1 MESKILSSIIQDR
14 ESFNKLL
21 KLNVKDSFSDPA
33 KFIYEIVCDFYEK
46 DSSASCVD
54 LDLVEKR
61 IERELPKQID
71 LYRNILKTLT
81 ETTSSAN
88 LLEEIIALKKDAIA
102 RQLSSTLLSPKKNGA
117 LELMEEYKFIEEYVL
132 SEESDDDESLLV
144 SAKVSDIV
152 ESLKNKNRINL
163 WPKALQQATGGAM
176 RGNNVLVFGR
186 PEVGK
191 SLFIINMVGGLLH
204 DGYKVLFIENED
216 PAKSTMSR
224 LVCRLAEKP
233 IVDVI
238 ENPDEVE
245 EVVKKRGYDNLILK
259 SLSRGTFKDIQ
270 SLIDQHGVDVVIINQ
285 LRNIWV
291 GKESRVEQMEIA
303 ATSARNLAKKNN
315 ILVIGVTQAGDS
327 GTNKLR
333 LEMGDIDFSN
343 TGMPAQMDLII
354 GVGSNDEYDSKSW
367 RMVSLPK
374 NKLSGE
380 HVYFPVMVDTKTN
393 KITSIQ

>member
-1 MESKILSSIIQDR
+1 MESKILSSIIKDR
-14 ESFNKLL
+14 ESFNKLS
-21 KLNVKDSFSDPA
+21 KLNVEDSFSEPA
-33 KFIYEIVCDFYEK
+33 KYIYNIVSEFYDK
-46 DSSASCVD
+46 DMNVTSVD
-54 LDLVEKR
+54 LELVDKR

-71 LYRNILKTLT
+71 LYRNILKTLN

-88 LLEEIIALKKDAIA
+88 LLDEVIAVKKDSIA
-102 RQLSSTLLSPKKNGA
+102 RELSSILLTHKKMGA
-117 LELMEEYKFIEEYVL
+117 LDLMEKYKSVEDSI
-132 SEESDDDESLLV
+132 SDDDDDESLLV
-144 SAKVSDIV
+144 SASVSEVV
-152 ESLKNKNRINL
+152 ESLRNKNRIRM
-163 WPKALQQATGGAM
+163 WPKALHEATGGAM

-224 LVCRLAEKP
+224 LICRLAEKP

-238 ENPDEVE
+238 DNPDEVE
-245 EVVKKRGYDNLILK
+245 NVVKQKGYDNLILK
-259 SLSRGTFKDIQ
+259 SLSPGTFRDIQ

-291 GKESRVEQMEIA
+291 GKEGRVEQMEIA
-303 ATSARNLAKKNN
+303 ATSARNLAKKND

-354 GVGSNDEYDSKSW
+354 GVGSNEEYDSKSW
-367 RMVSLPK
+367 RMISLPK

-380 HVYFPVMVDTKTN
+380 HVYFPVLVDTKIN
-393 KITSIQ
+393 KITSI

>member
-1 MESKILSSIIQDR
+1 MESKILSSIIKDK
-14 ESFNKLL
+14 ESFNRLS

-33 KFIYEIVCDFYEK
+33 KFIYDIVCDFYDK
-46 DSSASCVD
+46 DMSATEVD
-54 LDLVEKR
+54 LELVEKR
-61 IERELPKQID
+61 IARELPKQID
-71 LYRNILKTLT
+71 LYRNILKTL
-81 ETTSSAN
+81 EGTTSSAN
-88 LLEEIIALKKDAIA
+88 LIEEVIAMKKDAIA
-102 RQLSSTLLSPKKNGA
+102 RELSSLLLTQKRSGV
-117 LELMEEYKFIEEYVL
+117 LELMESYKDVEL
-132 SEESDDDESLLV
+132 STQDDNDEDESLLV
-144 SAKVSDIV
+144 SASVSDVV
-152 ESLKNKNRINL
+152 ESLTNKNRIRM
-163 WPKALQQATGGAM
+163 WPKALNEATGGAI

-224 LVCRLAEKP
+224 LICRLAEKP

-238 ENPDEVE
+238 DNPDKVE
-245 EVVKKRGYDNLILK
+245 DVVKQKGYDNLILK
-259 SLSRGTFKDIQ
+259 SLSPGTFKDIQ

-303 ATSARNLAKKNN
+303 ATSARNLAKKND

-333 LEMGDIDFSN
+333 LDMGDIDFSN

-367 RMVSLPK
+367 RMISLPK

-380 HVYFPVMVDTKTN
+380 HVYFPVLVDTKIN
-393 KITSIQ
+393 KVKSV

>member
-1 MESKILSSIIQDR
+1 MESKILSSIIKDR
-14 ESFNKLL
+14 ESFNKLS

-33 KFIYEIVCDFYEK
+33 KFIYDIVCDFY
-46 DSSASCVD
+46 DNDTSVSFVD
-54 LDLVEKR
+54 LELVEKR

-71 LYRNILKTLT
+71 LYRNILKTLN

-88 LLEEIIALKKDAIA
+88 LLNEVIAVKKDSIA
-102 RQLSSTLLSPKKNGA
+102 RELSSLLLTQQKAGVI
-117 LELMEEYKFIEEYVL
+117 ELMEEYKNV
-132 SEESDDDESLLV
+132 ESSFDEDDEDESLLAGV
-144 SAKVSDIV
+144 KICDIV
-152 ESLKNKNRINL
+152 ESLKNQNRIKL
-163 WPKALQQATGGAM
+163 WPKALHQATGGAM

-224 LVCRLAEKP
+224 LICRLADKP
-233 IVDVI
+233 LIDVI

-245 EVVKKRGYDNLILK
+245 NVVRQRGYNNLILK
-259 SLSRGTFKDIQ
+259 SLSPGTFRDIQ
-270 SLIDQHGVDVVIINQ
+270 SLIDHHGVDVVVINQ

-291 GKESRVEQMEIA
+291 GKASRVEQMEIA

-354 GVGSNDEYDSKSW
+354 GIGSNEEYDGKSW
-367 RMVSLPK
+367 RMISLPK

-380 HVYFPVMVDTKTN
+380 HLYFPVTVDTKIN
-393 KITSIQ
+393 KVTSI

>member
-14 ESFNKLL
+14 ESFNKLD
-21 KLNVKDSFSDPA
+21 KLNVKDSFSEPGQ
-33 KFIYEIVCDFYEK
+33 FIYDIVKDFYDR
-46 DSSASCVD
+46 DSSASFVD
-54 LDLVEKR
+54 LELIEKR
-61 IERELPKQID
+61 IERELPKQIE

-81 ETTSSAN
+81 QSTSPAN
-88 LLEEIIALKKDAIA
+88 LLEEIIALRKDSIA
-102 RQLSSTLLSPKKNGA
+102 RELSSKLLGKAKSGIT
-117 LELMEEYKFIEEYVL
+117 ELMDDYRFVEEYVMK
-132 SEESDDDESLLV
+132 EEHDETTLV
-144 SAKVSDIV
+144 GAKVSEVI
-152 ESLKNKNRINL
+152 ESLKNKNKIKL
-163 WPKALQQATGGAM
+163 WPKALHEATGGAM
-176 RGNNVLVFGR
+176 RGNNILVFGR

-191 SLFIINMVGGLLH
+191 SLFVINLVGGLLH

-216 PAKSTMSR
+216 PAKATMSR
-224 LVCRLAEKP
+224 IVCRLSEKS

-238 ENPDEVE
+238 DNPDEVE
-245 EVVKKRGYDNLILK
+245 KVIKTRGYDNLILK
-259 SLSRGTFKDIQ
+259 SLSPGTFREIQ
-270 SLIDQHGVDVVIINQ
+270 SLIDQYGVDVVVINQ

-354 GVGSNDEYDSKSW
+354 GVGSNDEYEGKSW

-380 HVYFPVMVDTKTN
+380 HVYFPVLVDTKTN
-393 KITSIQ
+393 KIKSI

>member
-1 MESKILSSIIQDR
+1 MESKILSSIIKDR
-14 ESFNKLL
+14 ESFNKLS

-33 KFIYEIVCDFYEK
+33 KFIYDIVCDFY
-46 DSSASCVD
+46 DNDTSVSFVD
-54 LDLVEKR
+54 LELVEKR

-71 LYRNILKTLT
+71 LYRNILKTLN

-88 LLEEIIALKKDAIA
+88 LLNEVIAVKKDSIA
-102 RQLSSTLLSPKKNGA
+102 RELSSLLLTQQKAGVI
-117 LELMEEYKFIEEYVL
+117 ELMEEYKNV
-132 SEESDDDESLLV
+132 ESSFDEDDEDESLLAGV
-144 SAKVSDIV
+144 KICDIV
-152 ESLKNKNRINL
+152 ESLKNQNRIKL
-163 WPKALQQATGGAM
+163 WPKALHQATGGAI

-224 LVCRLAEKP
+224 LICRLADKP
-233 IVDVI
+233 LIDVI

-245 EVVKKRGYDNLILK
+245 NVVRQRGYNNLILK
-259 SLSRGTFKDIQ
+259 SLSPGTFRDIQ
-270 SLIDQHGVDVVIINQ
+270 SLIDHHGVDVVVINQ

-303 ATSARNLAKKNN
+303 ATSARNLAKKND
-315 ILVIGVTQAGDS
+315 ILVVGVTQAGDS

-354 GVGSNDEYDSKSW
+354 GIGSNEEYDGKSW
-367 RMVSLPK
+367 RMISLPK

-380 HVYFPVMVDTKTN
+380 HLYFPVTIDTKIN
-393 KITSIQ
+393 KVTSI

>member
-1 MESKILSSIIQDR
+1 MESKILSSIIKDR
-14 ESFNKLL
+14 ESFNKLS

-33 KFIYEIVCDFYEK
+33 KFIYDIVCDFY
-46 DSSASCVD
+46 DNDASVTFVD
-54 LDLVEKR
+54 LELVEKR

-71 LYRNILKTLT
+71 LYRNILKTLN

-88 LLEEIIALKKDAIA
+88 LLNEVIAVKKDSIA
-102 RQLSSTLLSPKKNGA
+102 RELSSLLLTHQRAGV
-117 LELMEEYKFIEEYVL
+117 LELMDEYKNVETSFDE
-132 SEESDDDESLLV
+132 DDEDESLLEGV
-144 SAKVSDIV
+144 KICDIV
-152 ESLKNKNRINL
+152 ESLKNQNRIKL
-163 WPKALQQATGGAM
+163 WPKALHQATGGAM

-224 LVCRLAEKP
+224 LICRLADKP
-233 IVDVI
+233 LIDVI

-245 EVVKKRGYDNLILK
+245 NVVRQRGYNNLILK
-259 SLSRGTFKDIQ
+259 SLSPGTFREIQ
-270 SLIDQHGVDVVIINQ
+270 SLIDQHGVDVVVINQ

-291 GKESRVEQMEIA
+291 GKASRVEQMEIA

-354 GVGSNDEYDSKSW
+354 GIGSNEEYDSKSW
-367 RMVSLPK
+367 RMISLPK

-380 HVYFPVMVDTKTN
+380 HLYFPVTVDTKIN
-393 KITSIQ
+393 KVTSI

>member
-1 MESKILSSIIQDR
+1 MESKILSSIIKDR
-14 ESFNKLL
+14 ESFNKLS

-33 KFIYEIVCDFYEK
+33 KFIYDIVCDFY
-46 DSSASCVD
+46 DNDTSVTFVD
-54 LDLVEKR
+54 LELVEKR

-71 LYRNILKTLT
+71 LYRNILKTLN

-88 LLEEIIALKKDAIA
+88 LLNEVIAVKKDYIA
-102 RQLSSTLLSPKKNGA
+102 RELSSLLLTQQRAGV
-117 LELMEEYKFIEEYVL
+117 LELMDEYKNVETSFDE
-132 SEESDDDESLLV
+132 DDEDESLLEGV
-144 SAKVSDIV
+144 KICDIV
-152 ESLKNKNRINL
+152 ESLKNKNRIKL
-163 WPKALQQATGGAM
+163 WPKALHQATGGAM

-224 LVCRLAEKP
+224 LICRLADKP
-233 IVDVI
+233 LIDVI

-245 EVVKKRGYDNLILK
+245 NVVRQRGYNNLILK
-259 SLSRGTFKDIQ
+259 SLSPGTFRDIQ
-270 SLIDQHGVDVVIINQ
+270 SLIDHHGVDVVVINQ

-291 GKESRVEQMEIA
+291 GKASRVEQMEIA

-354 GVGSNDEYDSKSW
+354 GIGSNEEYDSKSW
-367 RMVSLPK
+367 RMISLPK

-380 HVYFPVMVDTKTN
+380 HLYFPVTVDTKIN
-393 KITSIQ
+393 KVTSI

>member
-1 MESKILSSIIQDR
+1 MESKILSSIIKDR
-14 ESFNKLL
+14 ESFNKLS

-33 KFIYEIVCDFYEK
+33 KFIYDIVCDFY
-46 DSSASCVD
+46 DNDTSVSFVD
-54 LDLVEKR
+54 LELVEKR

-71 LYRNILKTLT
+71 LYRNILKTLN

-88 LLEEIIALKKDAIA
+88 LLSEVIAIKKDSIA
-102 RQLSSTLLSPKKNGA
+102 RELSSLLLTHQKTGVI
-117 LELMEEYKFIEEYVL
+117 ELMEEYKNV
-132 SEESDDDESLLV
+132 ESSFDEDDEDESLLAG
-144 SAKVSDIV
+144 AKIHDIV
-152 ESLKNKNRINL
+152 ESLKNQNRIKL
-163 WPKALQQATGGAM
+163 WPKALHQATGGAI

-224 LVCRLAEKP
+224 LICRLADKP
-233 IVDVI
+233 LIDVI

-245 EVVKKRGYDNLILK
+245 NVVRQRGYNNLILK
-259 SLSRGTFKDIQ
+259 SLSPGTFRDIQ
-270 SLIDQHGVDVVIINQ
+270 SLIDHHGVDVVVINQ

-354 GVGSNDEYDSKSW
+354 GIGSNEEYDSKSW
-367 RMVSLPK
+367 RMISLPK

-380 HVYFPVMVDTKTN
+380 HLYFPVTVDTKIN
-393 KITSIQ
+393 KVTSI

>member
-1 MESKILSSIIQDR
+1 MESKILSSIIKDR
-14 ESFNKLL
+14 ESFNKLS

-33 KFIYEIVCDFYEK
+33 KFIYDIVCDFY
-46 DSSASCVD
+46 DNDTSVSFVD
-54 LDLVEKR
+54 LELVEKR

-71 LYRNILKTLT
+71 LYRNILKTLN

-88 LLEEIIALKKDAIA
+88 LLNEVIAVKKDSIA
-102 RQLSSTLLSPKKNGA
+102 RELSSLLLTQQRAGA
-117 LELMEEYKFIEEYVL
+117 IELMEEYKNVETSFDE
-132 SEESDDDESLLV
+132 DDEDESLLEGV
-144 SAKVSDIV
+144 KICDIV
-152 ESLKNKNRINL
+152 ESLKNQNRIKL
-163 WPKALQQATGGAM
+163 WPKALHQATGGAI

-224 LVCRLAEKP
+224 LICRLADKP
-233 IVDVI
+233 LIDVI

-245 EVVKKRGYDNLILK
+245 NVVRQRGYNNLILK
-259 SLSRGTFKDIQ
+259 SLSPGTFRDIQ
-270 SLIDQHGVDVVIINQ
+270 SLIDHHGVDVVVINQ

-303 ATSARNLAKKNN
+303 ATSARNLAKKND

-354 GVGSNDEYDSKSW
+354 GVGSNEEYDSKSW
-367 RMVSLPK
+367 RMISLPK

-380 HVYFPVMVDTKTN
+380 HLYFPVTVDTKIN
-393 KITSIQ
+393 KVKSI

>member
-21 KLNVKDSFSDPA
+21 KLNVEESFSDPA
-33 KFIYEIVCDFYEK
+33 KFIYEIICDFYEK
-46 DSSASCVD
+46 ASSVSCVD
-54 LDLVEKR
+54 LELVEKR

-88 LLEEIIALKKDAIA
+88 LLEEVIALKKDAIA
-102 RQLSSTLLSPKKNGA
+102 RELSSALLANHRNGV
-117 LELMEEYKFIEEYVL
+117 LELMEDYKNVETINV
-132 SEESDDDESLLV
+132 ESDDDESLLV

-259 SLSRGTFKDIQ
+259 SLSPGTFKDIQ
-270 SLIDQHGVDVVIINQ
+270 SLIDQHGVDVVVINQ

-380 HVYFPVMVDTKTN
+380 HVYFPVLVDTKTN

>member
-21 KLNVKDSFSDPA
+21 KLNVEESFSDPA
-33 KFIYEIVCDFYEK
+33 KFIYEIICDFYEK
-46 DSSASCVD
+46 DSSVSCVD
-54 LDLVEKR
+54 LELVEKR

-88 LLEEIIALKKDAIA
+88 LLEEVIALKKDAIA
-102 RQLSSTLLSPKKNGA
+102 RELSSALLANHRNGV
-117 LELMEEYKFIEEYVL
+117 LELMEDYKNVETINV
-132 SEESDDDESLLV
+132 ESDDDESLLV

-238 ENPDEVE
+238 ENPDKVE

-259 SLSRGTFKDIQ
+259 SLSPGTFKDIQ
-270 SLIDQHGVDVVIINQ
+270 SLIDQHGVDVVVINQ

-303 ATSARNLAKKNN
+303 ATSARNLAKKND

-354 GVGSNDEYDSKSW
+354 GVGSNEEYDSKSW
-367 RMVSLPK
+367 RMISLPK

-380 HVYFPVMVDTKTN
+380 HLYFPVLIDTKTN
-393 KITSIQ
+393 KITSI

>member
-1 MESKILSSIIQDR
+1 MESKILSSIIKDR
-14 ESFNKLL
+14 ESFNKLS
-21 KLNVKDSFSDPA
+21 KLDVKDSFSEPA
-33 KFIYEIVCDFYEK
+33 KFIYEIICDFYDK
-46 DSSASCVD
+46 DTSISFVD
-54 LDLVEKR
+54 LELIEKR

-71 LYRNILKTLT
+71 LYRNILKTLD
-81 ETTSSAN
+81 ETTSSPN
-88 LLEEIIALKKDAIA
+88 LLEEIIALKKDFIS
-102 RQLSSTLLSPKKNGA
+102 RELSSLLLTQKRTGV
-117 LELMEEYKFIEEYVL
+117 LELMEQYKNVEDSV
-132 SEESDDDESLLV
+132 DDDDEDESLLV
-144 SAKVSDIV
+144 GASVSNVV
-152 ESLKNKNRINL
+152 ESLRNKNRIRM
-163 WPKALQQATGGAM
+163 WPKALHEATGGAI

-224 LVCRLAEKP
+224 LICRLAEKP

-245 EVVKKRGYDNLILK
+245 NVVRQRGYDNLILK
-259 SLSRGTFKDIQ
+259 SLSPGTFKDIQ

-303 ATSARNLAKKNN
+303 ATSARNLAKKND

-354 GVGSNDEYDSKSW
+354 GVGSNEEYDSKSW
-367 RMVSLPK
+367 RMISLPK

-380 HVYFPVMVDTKTN
+380 HLYFPVLIDTKTN
-393 KITSIQ
+393 KITSI

>member
-1 MESKILSSIIQDR
+1 MESKILSSIIKDR
-14 ESFNKLL
+14 ESFNKLS
-21 KLNVKDSFSDPA
+21 KLDVKDSFSEPA
-33 KFIYEIVCDFYEK
+33 KFIYEIICDFYDK
-46 DSSASCVD
+46 DTSISFVD
-54 LDLVEKR
+54 LELIEKR

-71 LYRNILKTLT
+71 LYRNILKTLD
-81 ETTSSAN
+81 ETTSSPN
-88 LLEEIIALKKDAIA
+88 LLEEIIALKKDFIS
-102 RQLSSTLLSPKKNGA
+102 RELSSLLLTQKRTGV
-117 LELMEEYKFIEEYVL
+117 LELMEQYKNVEDSV
-132 SEESDDDESLLV
+132 DDDDEDESLLV
-144 SAKVSDIV
+144 GASVSNVV
-152 ESLKNKNRINL
+152 ESLRNKNRIRM
-163 WPKALQQATGGAM
+163 WPKALHEATGGAI

-224 LVCRLAEKP
+224 LICRLAEKP

-245 EVVKKRGYDNLILK
+245 NVVRQRGYDNLILK
-259 SLSRGTFKDIQ
+259 SLSPGTFRDIQ
-270 SLIDQHGVDVVIINQ
+270 SLIDQHGVDVVVINQ

-291 GKESRVEQMEIA
+291 GKEGRVEQMEIA
-303 ATSARNLAKKNN
+303 ATSARNLAKKND

-354 GVGSNDEYDSKSW
+354 GVGSNEEYDSKSW
-367 RMVSLPK
+367 RMISLPK

-380 HVYFPVMVDTKTN
+380 HLYFPVLIDTKTN
-393 KITSIQ
+393 KITSI

>member
-1 MESKILSSIIQDR
+1 MESKILSSIIKDR
-14 ESFNKLL
+14 ESFNKLS
-21 KLNVKDSFSDPA
+21 KLDVKDSFSEPA
-33 KFIYEIVCDFYEK
+33 KFIYEIICDFYDK
-46 DSSASCVD
+46 DTSISFVD
-54 LDLVEKR
+54 LELVEKR

-71 LYRNILKTLT
+71 LYRNILKTLD
-81 ETTSSAN
+81 ETTSCPN
-88 LLEEIIALKKDAIA
+88 LLEEIIALKKDFIS
-102 RQLSSTLLSPKKNGA
+102 RELSSLLLTQKRTGV
-117 LELMEEYKFIEEYVL
+117 LELMEQYKNVEDSI
-132 SEESDDDESLLV
+132 DDDDEDESLLV
-144 SAKVSDIV
+144 GVSVSNVV
-152 ESLKNKNRINL
+152 ESLRDKNRIRM
-163 WPKALQQATGGAM
+163 WPKALHEATGGAI

-224 LVCRLAEKP
+224 LICRLAEKP

-245 EVVKKRGYDNLILK
+245 NVVRQRGYDNLILK
-259 SLSRGTFKDIQ
+259 SLSPGTFRDIQ
-270 SLIDQHGVDVVIINQ
+270 SLIDQHGVDVVVINQ

-291 GKESRVEQMEIA
+291 GKEGRVEQMEIA

-354 GVGSNDEYDSKSW
+354 GVGSNEEYDSKSW
-367 RMVSLPK
+367 RMISLPK

-380 HVYFPVMVDTKTN
+380 HLYFPVLIDTKTN
-393 KITSIQ
+393 KITSI

>member
-1 MESKILSSIIQDR
+1 MESKILSSIIKDR
-14 ESFNKLL
+14 ESFNKLS

-33 KFIYEIVCDFYEK
+33 KFIYDIVCDFY
-46 DSSASCVD
+46 DNDTSVTFVD
-54 LDLVEKR
+54 LELVEKR

-71 LYRNILKTLT
+71 LYRNILKTLN

-88 LLEEIIALKKDAIA
+88 LLNEVIAVKKDSIA
-102 RQLSSTLLSPKKNGA
+102 RELSSLLLTRQKAGV
-117 LELMEEYKFIEEYVL
+117 LELMDEYKNVETSFDE
-132 SEESDDDESLLV
+132 DDEDESLLEGV
-144 SAKVSDIV
+144 KICDIV
-152 ESLKNKNRINL
+152 ESLKNQNRIKL
-163 WPKALQQATGGAM
+163 WPKALHQATGGAM

-224 LVCRLAEKP
+224 LICRLADKP
-233 IVDVI
+233 LIDVI

-245 EVVKKRGYDNLILK
+245 NVVRQRGYNNLILK
-259 SLSRGTFKDIQ
+259 SLSPGTFRDIQ
-270 SLIDQHGVDVVIINQ
+270 SLIDQHGVDVVVINQ

-354 GVGSNDEYDSKSW
+354 GIGSNEEYDGKSW
-367 RMVSLPK
+367 RMISLPK

-380 HVYFPVMVDTKTN
+380 HLYFPVTVDTKIN
-393 KITSIQ
+393 KVTSI

>member
-1 MESKILSSIIQDR
+1 MD
-14 ESFNKLL
+14 
-21 KLNVKDSFSDPA
+21 
-33 KFIYEIVCDFYEK
+33 
-46 DSSASCVD
+46 
-54 LDLVEKR
+54 
-61 IERELPKQID
+61 
-71 LYRNILKTLT
+71 
-81 ETTSSAN
+81 
-88 LLEEIIALKKDAIA
+88 
-102 RQLSSTLLSPKKNGA
+102 
-117 LELMEEYKFIEEYVL
+117 EYKNVETSLDE
-132 SEESDDDESLLV
+132 DDEDESLLEGV
-144 SAKVSDIV
+144 KICDIV
-152 ESLKNKNRINL
+152 ESLKNQNRIKL
-163 WPKALQQATGGAM
+163 WPKALHQATGGAM

-224 LVCRLAEKP
+224 LICRLADKP
-233 IVDVI
+233 LIDVI

-245 EVVKKRGYDNLILK
+245 NVVRQRGYNNLILK
-259 SLSRGTFKDIQ
+259 SLSPGTFRDIQ
-270 SLIDQHGVDVVIINQ
+270 SLIDHHGVDVVVINQ

-291 GKESRVEQMEIA
+291 GKASRVEQMEIA
-303 ATSARNLAKKNN
+303 ATSARNLAKKND

-354 GVGSNDEYDSKSW
+354 GIGSNEEYDGKSW
-367 RMVSLPK
+367 RMISLPK

-380 HVYFPVMVDTKTN
+380 HLYFPVMVDTKTN
-393 KITSIQ
+393 KVTSI

>member
-14 ESFNKLL
+14 ESFNKLD
-21 KLNVKDSFSDPA
+21 KLNVKDSFSEPGQ
-33 KFIYEIVCDFYEK
+33 FIYDIVRDFYDR
-46 DSSASCVD
+46 DSSACFVD
-54 LDLVEKR
+54 LEVIEKR
-61 IERELPKQID
+61 IERELPKQIE

-81 ETTSSAN
+81 QSTSPAN
-88 LLEEIIALKKDAIA
+88 LLEEIIALKKDSIA
-102 RQLSSTLLSPKKNGA
+102 RELSSKLLGKAKSGI
-117 LELMEEYKFIEEYVL
+117 LELMDDYKFVEEYVMQ
-132 SEESDDDESLLV
+132 EENDETVLV
-144 SAKVSDIV
+144 GAKVSEVV
-152 ESLKNKNRINL
+152 ESLKNKNRIKL
-163 WPKALQQATGGAM
+163 WPKALHETTGGAM
-176 RGNNVLVFGR
+176 KGNNVLVFGR

-191 SLFIINMVGGLLH
+191 SLFIINLVGGLLR

-216 PAKSTMSR
+216 PAKATMSR
-224 LVCRLAEKP
+224 IVCRLSEKS

-245 EVVKKRGYDNLILK
+245 KLIKTRGYDNLILK
-259 SLSRGTFKDIQ
+259 SLSPGTFREIQ
-270 SLIDQHGVDVVIINQ
+270 SLIDQHGVDVVVINQ

-291 GKESRVEQMEIA
+291 GKEGRVEQMEIA
-303 ATSARNLAKKNN
+303 ATSARNLAKKND

-354 GVGSNDEYDSKSW
+354 GIGSNEEYDGKSW
-367 RMVSLPK
+367 RMISLPK

-380 HVYFPVMVDTKTN
+380 HLYFPVMVDTKIN
-393 KITSIQ
+393 KVKSI

>member
-1 MESKILSSIIQDR
+1 MESKILSSIIKDR
-14 ESFNKLL
+14 ESFNKLS
-21 KLNVKDSFSDPA
+21 KLDVKDSFSEPA
-33 KFIYEIVCDFYEK
+33 KFIYEIICDFYDK
-46 DSSASCVD
+46 DTSISFVD
-54 LDLVEKR
+54 LELVEKR

-71 LYRNILKTLT
+71 LYRNILKTLD
-81 ETTSSAN
+81 ETTSCPN
-88 LLEEIIALKKDAIA
+88 LLEEIIALKKDFIS
-102 RQLSSTLLSPKKNGA
+102 RELSSLLLTQKRTGV
-117 LELMEEYKFIEEYVL
+117 LELMEQYKNVEDSI
-132 SEESDDDESLLV
+132 DDDDDEDESLLV
-144 SAKVSDIV
+144 GVSVSNVV
-152 ESLKNKNRINL
+152 ESLRDKNRIRM
-163 WPKALQQATGGAM
+163 WPKALHEATGGAI

-224 LVCRLAEKP
+224 LICRLAEKP

-245 EVVKKRGYDNLILK
+245 NVVRQRGYDNLILK
-259 SLSRGTFKDIQ
+259 SLSPGTFRDIQ
-270 SLIDQHGVDVVIINQ
+270 SLIDQHGVDVVVINQ

-291 GKESRVEQMEIA
+291 GKEGRVEQMEIA

-354 GVGSNDEYDSKSW
+354 GVGSNEEYDSKSW
-367 RMVSLPK
+367 RMISLPK

-380 HVYFPVMVDTKTN
+380 HLYFPVLIDTKTN
-393 KITSIQ
+393 KITSI

>member
-14 ESFNKLL
+14 ESFNKLS
-21 KLNVKDSFSDPA
+21 KLDVKDSFSDPA
-33 KFIYEIVCDFYEK
+33 KFIYEIICDFYDK
-46 DSSASCVD
+46 DSSVSCVD

-61 IERELPKQID
+61 IARELPKQID

-88 LLEEIIALKKDAIA
+88 LLEEVIALKKDSVA
-102 RQLSSTLLSPKKNGA
+102 RLLSSLLLTQNRTGV
-117 LELMEEYKFIEEYVL
+117 LDLMEEYKNVDSVNVEQD
-132 SEESDDDESLLV
+132 DDDESLLV

-152 ESLKNKNRINL
+152 ETLKNKNRINL

-238 ENPDEVE
+238 ENPDKVE

-259 SLSRGTFKDIQ
+259 SLSPGTFKDIQ

-303 ATSARNLAKKNN
+303 ATSARNLAKKND

-380 HVYFPVMVDTKTN
+380 HVFFPVMVDTKTN
-393 KITSIQ
+393 KVTSIE

>member
-14 ESFNKLL
+14 ESFNKLD
-21 KLNVKDSFSDPA
+21 KLNVKDSFSEPGQ
-33 KFIYEIVCDFYEK
+33 FIYDIVKDFYDR
-46 DSSASCVD
+46 DSSASFVD
-54 LDLVEKR
+54 LELIEKR
-61 IERELPKQID
+61 IERELPKQIE

-81 ETTSSAN
+81 QSTSPAN
-88 LLEEIIALKKDAIA
+88 LLEEIIALRKDSIA
-102 RQLSSTLLSPKKNGA
+102 RELSSKLLGKAKSGIT
-117 LELMEEYKFIEEYVL
+117 ELMDDYRFVEEYVMK
-132 SEESDDDESLLV
+132 EEHDETTLV
-144 SAKVSDIV
+144 GAKVSEVI
-152 ESLKNKNRINL
+152 ESLKNKNKIKL
-163 WPKALQQATGGAM
+163 WPKALHEATGGAM
-176 RGNNVLVFGR
+176 RGNNILVFGR

-191 SLFIINMVGGLLH
+191 SLFVINLVGGLLH

-216 PAKSTMSR
+216 PAKATMSR
-224 LVCRLAEKP
+224 IVCRLSEKS

-238 ENPDEVE
+238 DNPDEVE
-245 EVVKKRGYDNLILK
+245 KVIKTRGYDNLILK
-259 SLSRGTFKDIQ
+259 SLSPGTFREIQ
-270 SLIDQHGVDVVIINQ
+270 SLIDQYGVDVVVINQ

-327 GTNKLR
+327 GTSKLR

-354 GVGSNDEYDSKSW
+354 GVGSNDEYEGKSW

-380 HVYFPVMVDTKTN
+380 HVYFPVLVDTKTN
-393 KITSIQ
+393 KIKSI

>member
-1 MESKILSSIIQDR
+1 MESKILSSIIKDR
-14 ESFNKLL
+14 ESFNKLS

-33 KFIYEIVCDFYEK
+33 KFIYDIVCDFYDN
-46 DSSASCVD
+46 DSSVTFVD
-54 LDLVEKR
+54 LELVEKR

-71 LYRNILKTLT
+71 LYRNILKTLN

-88 LLEEIIALKKDAIA
+88 LLNEVIAVKKDSIA
-102 RQLSSTLLSPKKNGA
+102 RELSSLLLTHQRAGVI
-117 LELMEEYKFIEEYVL
+117 ELMEEYKNVEASFDED
-132 SEESDDDESLLV
+132 DDDESLLIG
-144 SAKVSDIV
+144 AKVSDVV
-152 ESLKNKNRINL
+152 EALRNKNRIKL
-163 WPKALQQATGGAM
+163 WPKALHQATGGAM

-224 LVCRLAEKP
+224 LVCRLAEKS
-233 IVDVI
+233 IIDII

-245 EVVKKRGYDNLILK
+245 KVVKQRGYDNLILK
-259 SLSRGTFKDIQ
+259 SLSPGTFRDIQ
-270 SLIDQHGVDVVIINQ
+270 GLIDQHGVDVV
-285 LRNIWV
+285 
-291 GKESRVEQMEIA
+291 
-303 ATSARNLAKKNN
+303 
-315 ILVIGVTQAGDS
+315 VTQAGDS

-354 GVGSNDEYDSKSW
+354 GVGSNEEYDGKSW
-367 RMVSLPK
+367 RMISLPK

-380 HVYFPVMVDTKTN
+380 HVFFPVMVDTKTN
-393 KITSIQ
+393 KITSI

>member
-1 MESKILSSIIQDR
+1 MESKILSSIIKDR
-14 ESFNKLL
+14 ESFNKLS
-21 KLNVKDSFSDPA
+21 KLDVKDSFSEPA
-33 KFIYEIVCDFYEK
+33 KFIYEIICDFY
-46 DSSASCVD
+46 DRDTSTSFVD
-54 LDLVEKR
+54 LELIEKR

-71 LYRNILKTLT
+71 LYRNILKTLN

-88 LLEEIIALKKDAIA
+88 LLEEVIALKKDSVA
-102 RQLSSTLLSPKKNGA
+102 RELSSLLLTQKRIGV
-117 LELMEEYKFIEEYVL
+117 LELMEQYKNVEDSI
-132 SEESDDDESLLV
+132 DDDEDEDESLLV
-144 SAKVSDIV
+144 GVSVSNVV
-152 ESLKNKNRINL
+152 ESLRNKNRIKL
-163 WPKALQQATGGAM
+163 WPKALNQATGGAI

-224 LVCRLAEKP
+224 LICRLAEKP

-245 EVVKKRGYDNLILK
+245 NIVRQRGYDNLILK
-259 SLSRGTFKDIQ
+259 SLSPGTFRDIQ
-270 SLIDQHGVDVVIINQ
+270 SLIDQHGVDVVVINQ

-303 ATSARNLAKKNN
+303 ATSARNLAKKND

-354 GVGSNDEYDSKSW
+354 GVGSNEEYDSKSW
-367 RMVSLPK
+367 RMISLPK

-380 HVYFPVMVDTKTN
+380 HLYFPVLIDTKTN
-393 KITSIQ
+393 KITSI

>member
-14 ESFNKLL
+14 ESFNKLS

-33 KFIYEIVCDFYEK
+33 KFIYDIVCDFY
-46 DSSASCVD
+46 DNDTSVTFVD
-54 LDLVEKR
+54 LELVEKR

-71 LYRNILKTLT
+71 LYRNILKTLN

-88 LLEEIIALKKDAIA
+88 LLNEVIAVKKDYIA
-102 RQLSSTLLSPKKNGA
+102 RELSSLLLTQQRAGV
-117 LELMEEYKFIEEYVL
+117 LELMDEYKNVETSFDE
-132 SEESDDDESLLV
+132 DDEDESLLEGV
-144 SAKVSDIV
+144 KICDIV
-152 ESLKNKNRINL
+152 ESLKNKNRIKL
-163 WPKALQQATGGAM
+163 WPKALHQATGGAM

-224 LVCRLAEKP
+224 LICRLADKP
-233 IVDVI
+233 LIDVI

-245 EVVKKRGYDNLILK
+245 NVVRQRGYNNLILK
-259 SLSRGTFKDIQ
+259 SLSPGTFRDIQ
-270 SLIDQHGVDVVIINQ
+270 SLIDHHGVDVVVINQ

-291 GKESRVEQMEIA
+291 GKASRVEQMEIA

-354 GVGSNDEYDSKSW
+354 GIGSNEEYDSKSW
-367 RMVSLPK
+367 RMISLPK

-380 HVYFPVMVDTKTN
+380 HLYFPVTVDTKIN
-393 KITSIQ
+393 KVTSI

>member
-1 MESKILSSIIQDR
+1 MESKILSSIIKDR
-14 ESFNKLL
+14 ESFNRLS

-33 KFIYEIVCDFYEK
+33 KFIYEIVCDFYDK
-46 DSSASCVD
+46 DTSISFVD
-54 LDLVEKR
+54 LELVEKR
-61 IERELPKQID
+61 IERELPKQIE
-71 LYRNILKTLT
+71 LYRNILKTLN
-81 ETTSSAN
+81 ETTSAPN
-88 LLEEIIALKKDAIA
+88 LLEEIIALKKDSIA
-102 RQLSSTLLSPKKNGA
+102 RALSSTLLTPKRNGV
-117 LELMEEYKFIEEYVL
+117 LELMDDYKFVEEYVKSQEEGDDNIL
-132 SEESDDDESLLV
+132 IGANVSE
-144 SAKVSDIV
+144 IV
-152 ESLKNKNRINL
+152 ESLKDQNRIKL
-163 WPKALQQATGGAM
+163 WPKALQEATGGAM
-176 RGNNVLVFGR
+176 LGNNVLVFGR

-216 PAKSTMSR
+216 PAKATMSR
-224 LVCRLAEKP
+224 IVCRLSEKH

-245 EVVKKRGYDNLILK
+245 ETIKTRGYDNLILK
-259 SLSRGTFKDIQ
+259 SLSPGTFRDIQ
-270 SLIDQHGVDVVIINQ
+270 SLIDQHGVDVVVINQ

-354 GVGSNDEYDSKSW
+354 GVGSNEEYDSKSW
-367 RMVSLPK
+367 RMISLPK

-380 HVYFPVMVDTKTN
+380 HLYFPVLIDTKTN
-393 KITSIQ
+393 KITSI

>member
-1 MESKILSSIIQDR
+1 MESKILSSIIKDR
-14 ESFNKLL
+14 ESFNKLS

-33 KFIYEIVCDFYEK
+33 KFIYDIVCDFY
-46 DSSASCVD
+46 DNDTSVSFVD
-54 LDLVEKR
+54 LELVEKR

-71 LYRNILKTLT
+71 LYRNILKTLN

-88 LLEEIIALKKDAIA
+88 LLNEVIAVKKDSIA
-102 RQLSSTLLSPKKNGA
+102 RELSSLLLTHQRAGV
-117 LELMEEYKFIEEYVL
+117 LELMDEYKNV
-132 SEESDDDESLLV
+132 ESSFDEDHEDESLLEG
-144 SAKVSDIV
+144 AKICDIV
-152 ESLKNKNRINL
+152 ESLKNQNRIKL
-163 WPKALQQATGGAM
+163 WPKALHQATGGAM

-224 LVCRLAEKP
+224 LICRLADKP
-233 IVDVI
+233 LIDVI

-245 EVVKKRGYDNLILK
+245 NVVRQRGYNNLILK
-259 SLSRGTFKDIQ
+259 SLSPGTFREIQ
-270 SLIDQHGVDVVIINQ
+270 SLIDEHGVDVVVINQ

-303 ATSARNLAKKNN
+303 ATSARNLAKKND

-354 GVGSNDEYDSKSW
+354 GIGSNEEYDGKSW
-367 RMVSLPK
+367 RMISLPK

-380 HVYFPVMVDTKTN
+380 HLYFPVTVDTKIN
-393 KITSIQ
+393 KVTSI

>member
-1 MESKILSSIIQDR
+1 MESKILLSIIKDR
-14 ESFNKLL
+14 ESFNKLSKL
-21 KLNVKDSFSDPA
+21 KVKDSFSDPA
-33 KFIYEIVCDFYEK
+33 KFIYEIICDFYDK
-46 DSSASCVD
+46 DPSISFVD

-71 LYRNILKTLT
+71 LYRNILKTLD

-88 LLEEIIALKKDAIA
+88 LLEEVIAVKKDSIA
-102 RQLSSTLLSPKKNGA
+102 RALSSTLLSPKKNGVI
-117 LELMEEYKFIEEYVL
+117 ELMDEYKFVEEYVK
-132 SEESDDDESLLV
+132 SHEEDDENILIG
-144 SAKVSDIV
+144 AKVSEVV
-152 ESLKNKNRINL
+152 ESLKDQNKIKL
-163 WPKALQQATGGAM
+163 WPKALNEATGGAI
-176 RGNNVLVFGR
+176 RGNNILVFGR

-191 SLFIINMVGGLLH
+191 SLFIINLIGGFLR

-216 PAKSTMSR
+216 PAKATMSR
-224 LVCRLAEKP
+224 VVCRLSEKH

-238 ENPDEVE
+238 ENPDQVE
-245 EVVKKRGYDNLILK
+245 ESIKTKGYDNLILK
-259 SLSRGTFKDIQ
+259 SLSPGTFREIQ
-270 SLIDQHGVDVVIINQ
+270 SLIDEHGVDVVVINQ

-291 GKESRVEQMEIA
+291 GKEGRVEQMEIA
-303 ATSARNLAKKNN
+303 ATSARNVAKKND

-354 GVGSNDEYDSKSW
+354 GIGSNEEYDGKSW
-367 RMVSLPK
+367 RMISLPK

-380 HVYFPVMVDTKTN
+380 HVYFPVMVDTKIN
-393 KITSIQ
+393 KVKSI

>member
-1 MESKILSSIIQDR
+1 MESKILSSIIKDR
-14 ESFNKLL
+14 ESFNKLS

-33 KFIYEIVCDFYEK
+33 KFIYDIVCDFY
-46 DSSASCVD
+46 DNDTSVSFVD
-54 LDLVEKR
+54 LELVEKR

-71 LYRNILKTLT
+71 LYRNILKTLN

-88 LLEEIIALKKDAIA
+88 LLNEVIAVKKDSIA
-102 RQLSSTLLSPKKNGA
+102 RELSSLLLTQQKAGVI
-117 LELMEEYKFIEEYVL
+117 ELMEEYKNV
-132 SEESDDDESLLV
+132 ESSFDEDDEDESLLAGV
-144 SAKVSDIV
+144 KICDIV
-152 ESLKNKNRINL
+152 ESLKNQNRIKL
-163 WPKALQQATGGAM
+163 WPKALHQATGGAI

-224 LVCRLAEKP
+224 LICRLADKP
-233 IVDVI
+233 LIDVI

-245 EVVKKRGYDNLILK
+245 NVVRQRGYNNLILK
-259 SLSRGTFKDIQ
+259 SLSPGTFRDIQ
-270 SLIDQHGVDVVIINQ
+270 SLIDHHGVDVVVINQ

-354 GVGSNDEYDSKSW
+354 GVGSNEEYDSKSW
-367 RMVSLPK
+367 RMISLPK

-380 HVYFPVMVDTKTN
+380 HLYFPVLIDTKTN
-393 KITSIQ
+393 KITSI

>member
-1 MESKILSSIIQDR
+1 MESKILSSIIKDR
-14 ESFNKLL
+14 ESFNKLSKL
-21 KLNVKDSFSDPA
+21 KVEDSFSDPA
-33 KFIYEIVCDFYEK
+33 KFIYKIICDFYDN
-46 DSSASCVD
+46 DSSISFVD

-71 LYRNILKTLT
+71 LYRNILKTLD

-88 LLEEIIALKKDAIA
+88 LLEEVIALKKDSIA
-102 RQLSSTLLSPKKNGA
+102 RALSSTLLTPKKNGVM
-117 LELMEEYKFIEEYVL
+117 ELMDDYKFVEEYVKSL
-132 SEESDDDESLLV
+132 GEEDDSILIG
-144 SAKVSDIV
+144 AKVSEVV
-152 ESLKNKNRINL
+152 ESLKGKNKIKL
-163 WPKALQQATGGAM
+163 WPKALHEATGGAI
-176 RGNNVLVFGR
+176 RGNNILVFGR

-191 SLFIINMVGGLLH
+191 SLFIINLIGGFLR

-216 PAKSTMSR
+216 PAKATMSR
-224 LVCRLAEKP
+224 IVCRLSEKH

-238 ENPDEVE
+238 ENPDQVE
-245 EVVKKRGYDNLILK
+245 ESIKTKGYDNLILK
-259 SLSRGTFKDIQ
+259 SLSPGTFREIQ
-270 SLIDQHGVDVVIINQ
+270 SLIDEHGVDVVVINQ

-303 ATSARNLAKKNN
+303 ATSARNLAKKND

-354 GVGSNDEYDSKSW
+354 GIGSNEEYDGKSW
-367 RMVSLPK
+367 RMISLPK

-380 HVYFPVMVDTKTN
+380 HLYFPVTVDTKIN
-393 KITSIQ
+393 KVTSI

>member
-1 MESKILSSIIQDR
+1 M
-14 ESFNKLL
+14 
-21 KLNVKDSFSDPA
+21 
-33 KFIYEIVCDFYEK
+33 
-46 DSSASCVD
+46 
-54 LDLVEKR
+54 VEKR

-71 LYRNILKTLT
+71 LYRNILKTLN
-81 ETTSSAN
+81 ETISSAN
-88 LLEEIIALKKDAIA
+88 LLDEVIAMKKDSIA
-102 RQLSSTLLSPKKNGA
+102 RELSSLLLTQKRNGA
-117 LELMEEYKFIEEYVL
+117 IELMEKYKDVETSIQ
-132 SEESDDDESLLV
+132 DDDEDESLLV
-144 SAKVSDIV
+144 STSVSEVV
-152 ESLKNKNRINL
+152 ESLKNKNRIRM
-163 WPKALQQATGGAM
+163 WPKALHEATNGAM

-204 DGYKVLFIENED
+204 DGYKVLLIENED
-216 PAKSTMSR
+216 PAKSTMSI
-224 LVCRLAEKP
+224 LICRLAEKP

-238 ENPDEVE
+238 DNPDEVE
-245 EVVKKRGYDNLILK
+245 NVVKQKGYDNLILK
-259 SLSRGTFKDIQ
+259 SLSPGTFRDIQ

-303 ATSARNLAKKNN
+303 ATSARNLAKKND

-354 GVGSNDEYDSKSW
+354 GIGSNEEYDGKSW
-367 RMVSLPK
+367 RMISLPN

-380 HVYFPVMVDTKTN
+380 HLYFPVTVDTKIN
-393 KITSIQ
+393 KVTSI

>member
-1 MESKILSSIIQDR
+1 MESKILSSIIKDR
-14 ESFNKLL
+14 ESFNKLS

-33 KFIYEIVCDFYEK
+33 KFIYDIVCDFY
-46 DSSASCVD
+46 DNDTSVSFVD
-54 LDLVEKR
+54 LELVEKR

-71 LYRNILKTLT
+71 LYRNILKTLN

-88 LLEEIIALKKDAIA
+88 LLNEVIAVKKDSIA
-102 RQLSSTLLSPKKNGA
+102 RELSSLLLTQQKAGVI
-117 LELMEEYKFIEEYVL
+117 ELMEEYKNV
-132 SEESDDDESLLV
+132 ESSFDEDDEDESLLAGV
-144 SAKVSDIV
+144 KICDIV
-152 ESLKNKNRINL
+152 ESLKNQNRIKL
-163 WPKALQQATGGAM
+163 WPKALHQATGGAI

-224 LVCRLAEKP
+224 LICRLADKP
-233 IVDVI
+233 LIDVI

-245 EVVKKRGYDNLILK
+245 NVVRQRGYNNLILK
-259 SLSRGTFKDIQ
+259 SLSPGTFRDIQ
-270 SLIDQHGVDVVIINQ
+270 SLIDHHGVDVVVINQ

-303 ATSARNLAKKNN
+303 ATSARNLAKKND

-354 GVGSNDEYDSKSW
+354 GIGSNEEYDGKSW
-367 RMVSLPK
+367 RMISLPK

-380 HVYFPVMVDTKTN
+380 HLYFPVTIDTKIN
-393 KITSIQ
+393 KVTSI

>member
-14 ESFNKLL
+14 ESFNKLS
-21 KLNVKDSFSDPA
+21 KLNIKDSFSEPA
-33 KFIYEIVCDFYEK
+33 KFIYDIVCDFYDK
-46 DSSASCVD
+46 DTSISFVD
-54 LDLVEKR
+54 LELVEKR
-61 IERELPKQID
+61 IARELPKQID
-71 LYRNILKTLT
+71 LYRNILKTLNQ
-81 ETTSSAN
+81 TTSSPN
-88 LLEEIIALKKDAIA
+88 LLEEVIALKKDAIA
-102 RQLSSTLLSPKKNGA
+102 RELSSILLAQNKNGA
-117 LELMEEYKFIEEYVL
+117 LELMEEYKYVEEYVK
-132 SEESDDDESLLV
+132 SQEDDDESLLI
-144 SAKVSDIV
+144 STKVSDVV
-152 ESLKNKNRINL
+152 ETLKNKNRINL

-176 RGNNVLVFGR
+176 RGHNVLVFGR

-216 PAKSTMSR
+216 PAKATMSR
-224 LVCRLAEKP
+224 LICRLAEKP

-238 ENPDEVE
+238 DNPDEVE
-245 EVVKKRGYDNLILK
+245 NVVKQRGYDNLILK
-259 SLSRGTFKDIQ
+259 SLSPGTFRDIQ
-270 SLIDQHGVDVVIINQ
+270 SLIDQHGVDVVVINQ

-291 GKESRVEQMEIA
+291 GKEGRVEQMEIA

-343 TGMPAQMDLII
+343 TGMPAQMDLIV
-354 GVGSNDEYDSKSW
+354 GVGSNEEYDSKSW
-367 RMVSLPK
+367 RMISLPK

-380 HVYFPVMVDTKTN
+380 HVFFPVMVDTKTS
-393 KITSIQ
+393 KVTSI

>member
-1 MESKILSSIIQDR
+1 MESKILSSIIKDR
-14 ESFNKLL
+14 ESFNKLS

-33 KFIYEIVCDFYEK
+33 KFIYDIVCDFY
-46 DSSASCVD
+46 DNDTSVSFVD
-54 LDLVEKR
+54 LELVEKR

-71 LYRNILKTLT
+71 LYRNILKTLN

-88 LLEEIIALKKDAIA
+88 LLNEVIAVKKDSIA
-102 RQLSSTLLSPKKNGA
+102 RELSSLLLTHQRAGV
-117 LELMEEYKFIEEYVL
+117 LELMDEYKNV
-132 SEESDDDESLLV
+132 ESSFDEDHEDESLLEG
-144 SAKVSDIV
+144 AKICDIV
-152 ESLKNKNRINL
+152 ESLKNQNRIKL
-163 WPKALQQATGGAM
+163 WPKALHQATGGAM

-224 LVCRLAEKP
+224 LICRLADKP
-233 IVDVI
+233 LIDVI

-245 EVVKKRGYDNLILK
+245 NVVRQRGYNNLILK
-259 SLSRGTFKDIQ
+259 SLSPGTFRDIQ
-270 SLIDQHGVDVVIINQ
+270 SLIDHHGVDVVVINQ

-303 ATSARNLAKKNN
+303 ATSARNLAKKND

-354 GVGSNDEYDSKSW
+354 GIGSNEEYDGKSW
-367 RMVSLPK
+367 RMISLPK

-380 HVYFPVMVDTKTN
+380 HLYFPVTVDTKIN
-393 KITSIQ
+393 KVTSI

>member
-1 MESKILSSIIQDR
+1 MESKILSSIIKDR
-14 ESFNKLL
+14 ESFNKLS
-21 KLNVKDSFSDPA
+21 KLNVEDSFSEPA
-33 KFIYEIVCDFYEK
+33 KYIYNIVSEFYDK
-46 DSSASCVD
+46 DMNVTSVD
-54 LDLVEKR
+54 LELVDKR

-71 LYRNILKTLT
+71 LYRNILKTLN

-88 LLEEIIALKKDAIA
+88 LLDEVIAVKKDSIA
-102 RQLSSTLLSPKKNGA
+102 RELSSILLTHKKMGA
-117 LELMEEYKFIEEYVL
+117 LDLMEKYKSVEDSI
-132 SEESDDDESLLV
+132 SDDDDESLLV
-144 SAKVSDIV
+144 SASVSEVV
-152 ESLKNKNRINL
+152 ESLRNKNRIRM
-163 WPKALQQATGGAM
+163 WPKALHEATGGAM

-224 LVCRLAEKP
+224 LICRLAEKP

-238 ENPDEVE
+238 DNPDEVE
-245 EVVKKRGYDNLILK
+245 NVVKQKGYDNLILK
-259 SLSRGTFKDIQ
+259 SLSPGTFRDIQ

-291 GKESRVEQMEIA
+291 GKEGRVEQMEIA
-303 ATSARNLAKKNN
+303 ATSARNLAKKND

-354 GVGSNDEYDSKSW
+354 GIGSNEEYDGKSW
-367 RMVSLPK
+367 RMISLPK

-380 HVYFPVMVDTKTN
+380 HLYFPVMVDTKIN
-393 KITSIQ
+393 KVKSI